1 MELFRNRD
9 LKKMYENFVS
19 NTIFTMFDC
28 KYCNLQSCIIHYRF
42 DCSCNNCRIVRCK
55 KCQNFNIE
63 LDILMLAANTEARL
77 YILNVVR
84 DFFTVSDTTLKFFFN
99 FSSKN
104 ELNIDH
110 LNNITWDL
118 KKFHGTKKGK
128 VVESLSKTMC
138 YIANINR
145 KNKRILKYKL

>member
-1 MELFRNRD
+1 MELFENKD
-9 LKKMYENFVS
+9 LKKMYENFIS
-19 NTIFTMFDC
+19 STIFTIFDC
-28 KYCNLQSCIIHYRF
+28 KYCNLQCCTIHYIF
-42 DCSCNNCRIVRCK
+42 DCSCKNCCLIRCK

-63 LDILMLAANTEARL
+63 LDILMQAANVEASS
-77 YILNVVR
+77 YILNFVR
-84 DFFTVSDTTLKFFFN
+84 DFCTVSDITLKFFFN
-99 FSSKN
+99 FSGKN

-110 LNNITWDL
+110 LNSIIWDL

-145 KNKRILKYKL
+145 RNKRILKYKL